1 MKQYILVGI
10 LVGGLAGSQ
19 TARADAT
26 TDAIEELKQQI
37 QALDQKVRVLERQKE
52 LDVEASDAKAKEAP
66 TITIAN
72 SGFTAASSGSNFVFQ
87 LHGLLQVDNRTFF
100 ND

>member
-26 TDAIEELKQQI
+26 TEAIEELKQQI
-37 QALDQKVRVLERQKE
+37 QQLDQKVRVLERQKE

-66 TITIAN
+66 KLVIGNAGL
-72 SGFTAASSGSNFVFQ
+72 SAASGDSNFVFQ
-87 LHGLLQVDNRTFF
+87 LHGLLQMDNRTFF
-100 ND
+100 